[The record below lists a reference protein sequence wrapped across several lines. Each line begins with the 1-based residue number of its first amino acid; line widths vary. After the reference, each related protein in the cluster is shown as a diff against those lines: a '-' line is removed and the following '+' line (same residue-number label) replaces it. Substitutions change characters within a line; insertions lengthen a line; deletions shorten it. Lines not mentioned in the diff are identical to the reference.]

1 MTMVQELGDRD
12 WLPCGWAMILW
23 AVMIEVT
30 VEWQAGGDGGS
41 HRPAGAA
48 DVHGTPDSMT

>member
-1 MTMVQELGDRD
+1 MVQELGDRD

-30 VEWQAGGDGGS
+30 VEVAGWW
-41 HRPAGAA
+41 
-48 DVHGTPDSMT
+48 

>member
-1 MTMVQELGDRD
+1 MVQELGDRD

-23 AVMIEVT
+23 AVIIEVT